1 MPERVG
7 NATDIEKALVE
18 WDAMCKV
25 YTEAG
30 GCALSDHRK
39 ASVLMSMLPASLNEN
54 VLKEFNK
61 FDEQPEALRR
71 WIRDRV
77 QWQTWSDARVANIT
91 SWRATRWR
99 RPPTTLTPRSAPSS
113 QPW

>member
-1 MPERVG
+1 MPERVR
-7 NATDIEKALVE
+7 NATDIQKALVE

-30 GCALSDHRK
+30 GCALSHHRK
-39 ASVLMSMLPASLNEN
+39 VSVLMRILPASLNED

-77 QWQTWSDARVANIT
+77 QLLKWSDASSRKHHFLEGDEGDGRRRVYF
-91 SWRATRWR
+91 
-99 RPPTTLTPRSAPSS
+99 
-113 QPW
+113 